1 MSNEHVVSMK
11 EHCLNVIEEV
21 FEPAMDWLSDTI
33 MSSEFQN
40 DIKEFNCQESG
51 PYLIPV
57 TFSGVESPL

>member
-21 FEPAMDWLSDTI
+21 FEPAMDWLSDTV

-40 DIKEFNCQESG
+40 DIKEFNC
-51 PYLIPV
+51 
-57 TFSGVESPL
+57 